1 MTIIGGQNMI
11 FRAAPWAL
19 LFGITF
25 VLAACATPAALVEPT
40 YFIGERYSE
49 RSCDQLGQ
57 EKARLTQA
65 LATASKHQGNFRQER
80 ALELGLEVGVGL
92 PVLAALV
99 VGELFY
105 GVGDLDAVFSDINLE
120 ALEYYD
126 TLAPEISR
134 LKGEIDAVNRTMAR
148 KICQAAPPS
157 APASQ

>member
-1 MTIIGGQNMI
+1 MLAHIVKIIGGHSMK

-19 LFGITF
+19 ISGISF

-57 EKARLTQA
+57 EKVRLTQA
-65 LATASKHQGNFRQER
+65 LATVSKHQANFRQER
-80 ALELGLEVGVGL
+80 ALELGVELAIGL
-92 PVLAALV
+92 PILVLGAL
-99 VGELFY
+99 Y
-105 GVGDLDAVFSDINLE
+105 GYGAPLVDDINLE

-126 TLAPEISR
+126 DLAPEIAR
-134 LKGEIDAVNRTMAR
+134 LKGEINAVNRTMAL